1 MRPSFRIVAIV
12 VVIAAGGYFV
22 AHGLALDEASVPA
35 PPPVAV
41 TSIAEPEIAAIEMH
55 ALRPR
60 ETRDGRNLFAY
71 REPPPKPV
79 AQAVVRYVA
88 PPPVALAEPVAV
100 QPAAPA
106 PTRFT
111 WKYVGSFGPRE
122 RPFAVFSRDGEVI
135 TARRGERVDA
145 HFVVKAIGV
154 ESVDVQPRNE
164 PVQRI
169 PLG

>member
-12 VVIAAGGYFV
+12 TVIAAGGYFV
-22 AHGLALDEASVPA
+22 ASGLAVDEASVPPPA
-35 PPPVAV
+35 PV
-41 TSIAEPEIAAIEMH
+41 TATTIPEPEIAAIEMH
-55 ALRPR
+55 ALLPR
-60 ETRDGRNLFAY
+60 EPRDGRNLFAY
-71 REPPPKPV
+71 REPPPKPI

-88 PPPVALAEPVAV
+88 PPVAIAEPVAV

-122 RPFAVFSRDGEVI
+122 TPFAVFSRDGEVI

-145 HFVVKAIGV
+145 QFVVKAVGV
-154 ESVDVQPRNE
+154 ESVDVQPRDE